1 MAETPSWTTA
11 CPDWAD
17 RIVAGRSLISFAPL
31 FPHSAEQALA
41 VMRTLCIVDVAG
53 KPTVGEVGRQWMFDF
68 AAAIFGA
75 YDEDSGRQLINNAL
89 LLISKKNWKSGL
101 AASIML
107 TVLVLN
113 WRDSAE
119 FLILAPTVETAGNSF
134 GPAADMVRA
143 SPELRRLLH
152 VSPHHRTIK
161 HRTTGATLKVVAAD
175 SDTVSGKKA
184 TAVLV
189 EELWAFGKKPHAEAM
204 LLEATGGLAAR
215 PEGFVIYISTM
226 SDEAPQG
233 VFKQKLAYFRGVRDG
248 KIQDPH
254 ALPVLYEWP
263 DEMLQAKAYEN
274 PDLWGLTNPNLG
286 ASVDMRF
293 LVQKHREAEEAGTA
307 SLRGFYAKHLNV
319 EVDFALREGGWAG
332 ARFWQQCADPTLT
345 LEALLERSEVIVA
358 GVDGGGADDLL
369 GLALLGRER
378 GTRRWLLWVKAWAL
392 RSVLEL
398 RKSEATR
405 LEGFED
411 DGDLVLVDDLAEANQ
426 QLAAVVE
433 EVRDRG
439 LLHLVAADLYG
450 TTDPVDALAQVDI
463 AGEKQVVGIQQGW
476 RLNGT
481 VKSFETRLA
490 NRTLVHGAQP
500 LMGWCVTNA
509 KAVLKGNAVAIEK
522 AVSGVGKIDPLV
534 AGFCAGAVMVRN
546 PPAQGASVYETR
558 GISIL

>member
-1 MAETPSWTTA
+1 MDWSTA
-11 CPDWAD
+11 CPDWQE
-17 RIVAGRSLISFAPL
+17 RIASGRSLIPVAPL
-31 FPHSAEQALA
+31 FPSSAEEALA
-41 VMRTLCIVDVAG
+41 HLRDLRIVDVAG
-53 KPTVGEVGRQWMFDF
+53 KPRIGDVGRPWMLDF
-68 AAAIFGA
+68 AGTIFGA
-75 YDEDSGRQLINNAL
+75 YDPDSGRQLINQAFL
-89 LLISKKNWKSGL
+89 LVSKKNWKSGL

-107 TVLVLN
+107 TALLLN
-113 WRDSAE
+113 WRESAE
-119 FLILAPTVETAGNSF
+119 FLILAPTVEIAGNSF
-134 GPAADMVRA
+134 KPAADMVRA
-143 SPELRRLLH
+143 DPALAKLLH
-152 VSPHHRTIK
+152 PSPHNRTILHK
-161 HRTTGATLKVVAAD
+161 TTGAVLKVVAAD
-175 SDTVSGKKA
+175 ADTVAGKKA

-189 EELWAFGKKPHAEAM
+189 EELWLFGKKPHAQDM
-204 LLEATGGLAAR
+204 LLEATGGLASR

-233 VFKQKLAYFRGVRDG
+233 VFKQKLSYFRGVRDG
-248 KIQDPH
+248 KIADRQ

-263 DEMLQAKAYEN
+263 EQMLKDKAYED
-274 PDLWGLTNPNLG
+274 PAHWGLTNPNLG
-286 ASVDMRF
+286 ASVDKAF
-293 LVQKHREAEEAGTA
+293 LHQKLREAQDGGES

-319 EVDFALREGGWAG
+319 EIDFAMREGAWAG

-345 LEALLERSEVIVA
+345 LETLLERSEVIVA

-378 GTRRWLLWVKAWAL
+378 GTRKWLFWGRAWAL

-405 LEGFED
+405 LQGFET
-411 DGDLVLVDDLAEANQ
+411 DGDLVLVDDLAVANQ
-426 QLAAVVE
+426 QLAELVQ
-433 EVRDRG
+433 EVRDLG
-439 LLHLVAADLYG
+439 LLHMVAADMYG

-463 AGEKQVVGIQQGW
+463 AGDKMVVGIRQGW
-476 RLNGT
+476 MLNGT

-509 KAVLKGNAVAIEK
+509 KAVLKGNAIAIEK

-546 PPAQGASVYETR
+546 PQAPAPAGVVF
-558 GISIL
+558 L